1 VVDVVLDCAAAG
13 RTTVAVDLGCGTGQV
28 TLPLARIAEKVMA
41 VDVSPAM
48 VERLL
53 ERASKEGLDNIVAA
67 VFPIEGL
74 VLAPRS
80 VDLVVSN
87 YALHHLSHADKKAAV
102 VAAAQ
107 WLRPGGR
114 LVVGDMM
121 FGRGRTARDRS
132 VIKTK
137 VAALARRGP
146 RGWWRLL
153 KNVFRFTFRFRERP
167 ATMGMWSNYFEEA
180 GLKDVTVV
188 PVVSEAA
195 VVSGAKR

>member
-1 VVDVVLDCAAAG
+1 MSQKNLWDRRVESWEHEGANGLVRVVDVVLDCAAAG

-53 ERASKEGLDNIVAA
+53 ERASKEGLDNIVGA
-67 VFPIEGL
+67 VCPIEGL
-74 VLAPRS
+74 VLAPGS

-87 YALHHLSHADKKAAV
+87 YALHHLSHADKRAAV

-137 VAALARRGP
+137 VAAAGAARPPGLVAP
-146 RGWWRLL
+146 
-153 KNVFRFTFRFRERP
+153 V
-167 ATMGMWSNYFEEA
+167 EEC
-180 GLKDVTVV
+180 LSVHF
-188 PVVSEAA
+188 PL
-195 VVSGAKR
+195 